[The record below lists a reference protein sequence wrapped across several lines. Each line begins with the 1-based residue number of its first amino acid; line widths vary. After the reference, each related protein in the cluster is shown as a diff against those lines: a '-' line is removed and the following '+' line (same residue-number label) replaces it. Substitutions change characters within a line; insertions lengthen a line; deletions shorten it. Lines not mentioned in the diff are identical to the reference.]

1 MTDLAGRPGLGP
13 KPGKPPKKPRKAVRK
28 ISAKRA
34 AYLASAARVE
44 GLAHMGRVAQ
54 LPCLVCGA
62 WPVEVHHEGS
72 PRSDMNVLPLCDKHH
87 RREFGLGAFHYSP
100 KAFYAMHGDSNEL
113 LTRVADM
120 LARNEWSK

>member
-13 KPGKPPKKPRKAVRK
+13 KPGKPPKKLRKPVRK

-34 AYLASAARVE
+34 AYLASAARAE

-54 LPCLVCGA
+54 LPCMVCGA
-62 WPVEVHHEGS
+62 WPVEVHHEGF

-87 RREFGLGAFHYSP
+87 RREFGPGAFHYSP
-100 KAFYAMHGDSNEL
+100 KAFYAAHGESAEL
-113 LTRVADM
+113 LARVKIA
-120 LARNEWSK
+120 LAT